1 MTQYATARQQLDATR
16 QAVAAA
22 DEAHLRAALGSVE
35 WERRG
40 LLQRLTR
47 VPMSS

>member
-1 MTQYATARQQLDATR
+1 MTQYATPREHLQTTR
-16 QAVAAA
+16 QMVAAA
-22 DEAHLRAALGSVE
+22 DEAYVRRALDSVE

-47 VPMSS
+47 GGRS